1 MPQKDNEFL
10 IALDGGGTKTDGVLI
25 NKKGKIL
32 KRIKAGSSNPNKVGI
47 KESILVLK
55 KIISHLADRKKIK
68 LAFLGLAGGLERDF
82 DARKKIEKELKKYFR
97 FPIIVE
103 GDQKIGFLAGT
114 DKKEGVL
121 IIAGTG
127 AISMG
132 WRNEKEI
139 ISGGW
144 DWLLGDQGSAF
155 WIGKKAL
162 EKVIKI
168 LDGRE
173 KEKTIL
179 KDLILKNFNIKREK
193 DFYQKFYKK
202 DFVEKVASI
211 SKLVDFCAKKGDK
224 ISTEILRESGKEL
237 SKMAISVI
245 KKLKFE
251 KKNFP
256 LVLIGGVFKSKIVLL
271 EFQKE
276 IKKVAKNGEFIFPK
290 KEPIFGAI
298 KLVLEKYARFGN

>member
-1 MPQKDNEFL
+1 MSPKNDEFL

-25 NKKGKIL
+25 NNKGKIL
-32 KRIKAGSSNPNKVGI
+32 KRIKSGPSNPNKVGT
-47 KESILVLK
+47 KESIFVLK

-68 LAFLGLAGGLERDF
+68 LVFLGLAGGLERDVEK
-82 DARKKIEKELKKYFR
+82 RRQIEKELKKYFR

-121 IIAGTG
+121 VIAGTG

-132 WRNEKEI
+132 WRNKKET

-173 KEKTIL
+173 KENTIL
-179 KDLILKNFNIKREK
+179 KDLILKNFKIKKEK
-193 DFYQKFYKK
+193 DFYQKFYEK
-202 DFVEKVASI
+202 DFLEKIASI
-211 SKLVDFCAKKGDK
+211 SKLVDFYAKKGDK
-224 ISTEILRESGKEL
+224 ISIEILRESGKEL

-251 KKNFP
+251 KKRFP
-256 LVLIGGVFKSKIVLL
+256 LVLVGGVFKSKIVLL

-276 IKKVAKNGEFIFPK
+276 IKKVAKNVEFIFPK
-290 KEPIFGAI
+290 KEPVFGAI
-298 KLVLEKYARFGN
+298 KLALEKYAHFRN